1 MERRAL
7 GALAGVLA
15 WAPPIT
21 VLVVLAWIPAGCGGD
36 DETIVTVYAAASLS
50 EAFEDLAA
58 EYEAANPDVD
68 VKLSFAGSA
77 RLAAQISA
85 GARADVFASANGA
98 TMSRVVAEG
107 RTAASPVLFARNRLA
122 LVVPADNPGNV
133 NELEDLSDDSLVLA
147 VCAPEVPCGAL
158 AQAVLADA
166 GIDADADTEETSVR
180 AVLTKVSLGEAD
192 AGLVYATDVAAG
204 GGKVDA
210 LPLGPQ
216 TRFNDYP
223 VAAVSDRA
231 VAADFVNFV
240 LGPDGRRIL
249 WRHGFDSP

>member
-1 MERRAL
+1 MNRL
-7 GALAGVLA
+7 GLGVLAGVLA
-15 WAPPIT
+15 W
-21 VLVVLAWIPAGCGGD
+21 LVTGCGG
-36 DETIVTVYAAASLS
+36 EGKTAVTVYAAASLS

-68 VKLSFAGSA
+68 VKLNFAGSA

-107 RTAASPVLFARNRLA
+107 RTAAPPALFARNRLA
-122 LVVPADNPGNV
+122 LVVPIDNPGNV
-133 NELEDLSDDSLVLA
+133 TELEDLADDSLVLA

-166 GIDADADTEETSVR
+166 GVDANPDTEETSVR
-180 AVLTKVSLGEAD
+180 AVLTKVTLGEAD

-204 GGKVDA
+204 GNKVTA
-210 LPLGPQ
+210 VPLGPQ
-216 TRFNDYP
+216 IRFNDYP

-231 VAADFVNFV
+231 VAADFVDFV
-240 LGPDGRRIL
+240 LGPDGQRIL
-249 WRHGFDSP
+249 WSHGFDSP